1 MERVPYKSYREY
13 FKEREEKRIKEIQ
26 DKMNQGE
33 MLMTPHGTYAKHWS
47 YDTRRSAVEQ
57 EYVNNDI
64 MTTLRAYHSMSY
76 GYPKPNDRIEKVIF
90 NNPATIVIWADG
102 TKTII
107 KCDKQDEF
115 DPEKGLAM
123 AIAKK
128 YLGTNKSGSNYYDVF
143 EKWVPKKEYEI
154 KTDLTA
160 VHIVQDNTA
169 SKIIDKLVNNA
180 IEDKIKKSDL
190 FLYWI
195 RRFDV
200 VTFRDGHVDNIGE
213 AGTLGLIYNDKD
225 INDIVKIT
233 RYNNNTFGEIVEEVI
248 YEEESNETI

>member
-1 MERVPYKSYREY
+1 MDRVPYKSYREY
-13 FKEREEKRIKEIQ
+13 FKEREEKRLKEIQ

-76 GYPKPNDRIEKVIF
+76 GYPKPNDIIEKVIF
-90 NNPATIVIWADG
+90 NNPATIVIWEDG

-143 EKWVPKKEYEI
+143 EKWIPKKEDEV
-154 KTDLTA
+154 KMDLTA
-160 VHIVQDNTA
+160 VRIEQDSVA
-169 SKIIDKLVNNA
+169 SKIIDKLINNA
-180 IEDKIKKSDL
+180 MENRIKKSDL

-200 VTFRDGHVDNIGE
+200 ITFRDGHVDRIGE
-213 AGTLGLIYNDKD
+213 AGTLGLIYSDKD

-233 RYNNNTFGEIVEEVI
+233 IEDGRE
-248 YEEESNETI
+248 